1 MRQWYPPPRDEPE
14 DDGPADVVYADLPVR
29 RTGRWVGLDM
39 VASVDG
45 AVAVDGR
52 SGPLG
57 GEGDLAAFRGLR
69 AAADVVL
76 VGAGTARREGYGPPK
91 VRPDLQAR
99 RRERGQAP
107 VPAMAVVSRSLD
119 LSGAERLLD
128 GEVDLHVL
136 TCAGSDPARRDELDA
151 RGAFVVV
158 AGDAEVDLAQALDH
172 LEGLG
177 LARVLGEGGPTLN
190 GHLLD
195 AGLVD
200 EVFLTVGALLVGTQG
215 AGIAGP
221 PLPSPVP
228 VTLLEGRVHGDE
240 VLLRYAVGT
249 PDPR

>member
-1 MRQWYPPPRDEPE
+1 MRQWYPPAGDEPE
-14 DDGPADVVYADLPVR
+14 DGRPDLVYADLPPLD
-29 RTGRWVGLDM
+29 TGRWVGLGM
-39 VASVDG
+39 VASLDG
-45 AVAVDGR
+45 AVTVDGR

-57 GEGDLAAFRGLR
+57 SEGDQAAFRGLR

-119 LSGAERLLD
+119 LSGAEGLLD
-128 GEVDLHVL
+128 GDVDLHVL
-136 TCAGSDPARRDELDA
+136 TCASSVPARRDELEA
-151 RGAFVVV
+151 RGASVVV
-158 AGDAEVDLAQALDH
+158 AGEAEVDLDQALAH
-172 LEGLG
+172 LAGLG

-190 GHLLD
+190 GHLLA

-200 EVFLTVGALLVGTQG
+200 EILLTVGAQLVGTEG
-215 AGIAGP
+215 VGIAGP